1 LTQNCTY
8 SLEKKLMKINIII
21 TKKNTEFT
29 ANFIVRKKI
38 VAQNRLNYQL
48 VQQIQE
54 NKAKIKILKKQIAKL
69 DKTIQ
74 NKNEIIKTIN
84 ENIKK
89 ISNVVNDINT
99 NNIENN
105 DSDNRKS
112 TIKSTSNTSAK
123 NSKNNSPSKDK
134 SKNDNIKKINNANEK
149 EKLFLKHNLSITK
162 EFKQNDQEK
171 ECKKYINNNR
181 KMKNQ
186 STIKPAKYMN
196 QYPEK
201 PKSSSK
207 DDTIFCFENVD
218 VYKNKRIYEL
228 LIIFNIITSL
238 IIMYLLCSI
247 HSFKANISFEKVRDK
262 DLMKKLEF
270 LSLLDDDDDEYRG
283 GIRENIVDFQLKN
296 NYDDNNI
303 QYNNQKVIYTNKKN
317 KIEKEMTLLNSE
329 KEKKYFKR
337 HIRRRLRHKAKDI
350 SIDLRYNS
358 REPNKYTNIFYNYKD
373 ISEVLVLLRLKNG
386 KKLGLFCNNII
397 LYEQYKDNNDDSNY
411 AGYIYISEQLYEVNL
426 QDFFEKY
433 GKYLQNIYD
442 YLKSENLRVKN
453 RYNETSTRFLGD
465 VDIFEIYQIKYIR

>member
-1 LTQNCTY
+1 
-8 SLEKKLMKINIII
+8 
-21 TKKNTEFT
+21 
-29 ANFIVRKKI
+29 
-38 VAQNRLNYQL
+38 
-48 VQQIQE
+48 
-54 NKAKIKILKKQIAKL
+54 
-69 DKTIQ
+69 
-74 NKNEIIKTIN
+74 
-84 ENIKK
+84 
-89 ISNVVNDINT
+89 
-99 NNIENN
+99 
-105 DSDNRKS
+105 
-112 TIKSTSNTSAK
+112 
-123 NSKNNSPSKDK
+123 
-134 SKNDNIKKINNANEK
+134 
-149 EKLFLKHNLSITK
+149 
-162 EFKQNDQEK
+162 
-171 ECKKYINNNR
+171 
-181 KMKNQ
+181 MKNQ
-186 STIKPAKYMN
+186 NTIKPAKYMS

-218 VYKNKRIYEL
+218 VYKNKRIYEF
-228 LIIFNIITSL
+228 LIIFNILTSL
-238 IIMYLLCSI
+238 MIMYLLCSI
-247 HSFKANISFEKVRDK
+247 HYFKANISFEKVRDK

-270 LSLLDDDDDEYRG
+270 LSLLDDDDYEYRG

-303 QYNNQKVIYTNKKN
+303 HNNNQKVIYTNKNN

-411 AGYIYISEQLYEVNL
+411 AGYIYISEQLYEINL
-426 QDFFEKY
+426 QDFFDKY